1 MAMKPFTTVVGID
14 LARRAPHE
22 AVLVP
27 VEGPGRGVAY
37 RAWSVSHDLAGLE
50 GLCGRIC
57 QQTGR
62 DSLEGVLVNME
73 PTSGAWPVV
82 AAYLGLRGAE
92 VCLTRTDLTSQW
104 RKVHSRYR
112 KTDRI
117 DARTLANVPL
127 SFPERVWPVRPVPPA
142 IRVLR
147 ELSAQ
152 RQRLVEEIIRWK
164 NRFVAAV
171 EPVWAGL
178 LAALLESQRFS
189 EVGRAFFRRF
199 GNPCEAVRYGRTRFD
214 AWYARHA
221 HGLTE
226 PELAEVFWKAAESA
240 SALWRTLERRQALP
254 WSPDALQLLIE
265 QDLRLIEFY
274 EQELGAIEARIA
286 TVRQEVPECD
296 LLEQMPGVGKV
307 VSVTLAS
314 LLLPADRFANT
325 RQCGAYTGFTGRK
338 NSSAGR
344 ETEGLR
350 ITKTGNRRLKRD
362 LALAANTAMYHDPQ
376 LAEFA
381 IRLLKHGKHYNE
393 VRVAVGRKIALR
405 ARALLQRAAH
415 DPHAAFQWRDLHGR
429 CIAPREAK
437 ALARELWKR
446 YRAEQAKG
454 PSASARSRPSK
465 DASQQT
471 GAQPT
476 RKYART
482 AGHVATTNPDPASI
496 LRVDNSSSVEEKTI
510 RKTPKIKPKTNLIL
524 T

>member
-1 MAMKPFTTVVGID
+1 MKPFTTVVGID
-14 LARRAPHE
+14 LARRAAHQ
-22 AVLVP
+22 AVVMP
-27 VEGPGRGVAY
+27 AEGPGRGAPG
-37 RAWSVSHDLAGLE
+37 RAWPVTHDLPGLDA
-50 GLCGRIC
+50 LCARIR

-82 AAYLGLRGAE
+82 AAYLGLQGAE

-127 SFPERVWPVRPVPPA
+127 SFPEHVWPVRSVSEP

-152 RQRLVEEIIRWK
+152 RQRFVEEIIRWK
-164 NRFVAAV
+164 NRFVALV
-171 EPVWAGL
+171 EPVWTGL
-178 LAALLESQRFS
+178 LAVLLESQRFS

-199 GNPCEAVRYGRTRFD
+199 ANPCEVERYGRARFA
-214 AWYARHA
+214 AWYAKHA
-221 HGLTE
+221 HGLTDPSLLE
-226 PELAEVFWKAAESA
+226 TLWKAAQSA
-240 SALWRTLERRQALP
+240 AALWRALEEREALP
-254 WSPDALQLLIE
+254 WSPATLELLIE
-265 QDLRLIEFY
+265 QDLRLIEVY
-274 EQELGAIEARIA
+274 EQELRGIEARIA
-286 TVRQEVPECD
+286 TARQEVPECD

-325 RQCGAYTGFTGRK
+325 RQCGAYTGLTSRK
-338 NSSAGR
+338 KSSAGR
-344 ETEGLR
+344 ETQGLR

-362 LALAANTAMYHDPQ
+362 LALAADTAMYQDPQ

-381 IRLLKHGKHYNE
+381 IRLRIHGKHYNE

-405 ARALLQRAAH
+405 ARALLQRAAREP
-415 DPHAAFQWRDLHGR
+415 DAAFEWRDLQGNLVKPHQ
-429 CIAPREAK
+429 AK
-437 ALARELWKR
+437 ALAHELWER
-446 YRAEQAKG
+446 YRLEHDKG
-454 PSASARSRPSK
+454 PSAPTSSRPSK
-465 DASQQT
+465 DASQQAD
-471 GAQPT
+471 AQPGHQ
-476 RKYART
+476 YADT
-482 AGHVATTNPDPASI
+482 PGHPATTTPTPTSATP
-496 LRVDNSSSVEEKTI
+496 VDNLSPVRTKPV
-510 RKTPKIKPKTNLIL
+510 KKPPAHHPKNKLIS